1 MNRHKKHEKDGK
13 VCNFL
18 LDEISA
24 HNLQSNRGLATPIV
38 FVQKLE
44 NGKGS
49 R

>member
-1 MNRHKKHEKDGK
+1 MEK

-24 HNLQSNRGLATPIV
+24 QNLQSNRGLATRVV
-38 FVQKLE
+38 FMQNLE

>member
-1 MNRHKKHEKDGK
+1 MEK

-18 LDEISA
+18 LEEISA
-24 HNLQSNRGLATPIV
+24 HNLQSNNRGLATPIV

-44 NGKGS
+44 NGKDS

>member
-1 MNRHKKHEKDGK
+1 MKKMEK